1 MNAQGIKLAEKYLDF
16 NTLIQ
21 ICETTNNQERL
32 EGYISKFVD
41 AVSYSNF
48 LTQNCNKPNAFCM

>member
-21 ICETTNNQERL
+21 ICEATSNQDRL
-32 EGYISKFVD
+32 EGYITKFFE
-41 AVSYSNF
+41 AVS
-48 LTQNCNKPNAFCM
+48 TQL